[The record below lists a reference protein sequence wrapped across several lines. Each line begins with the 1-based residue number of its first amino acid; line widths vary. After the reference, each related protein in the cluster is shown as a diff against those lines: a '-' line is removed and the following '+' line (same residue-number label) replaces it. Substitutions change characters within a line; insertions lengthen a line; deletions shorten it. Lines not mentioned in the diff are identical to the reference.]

1 MSYARRMIIT
11 DKHVRCIITI
21 FRAPFPFF
29 VYILTACGAPVVQLC
44 IHVPVYL
51 LFLRWLPAIDIYIL
65 PVRSNQVNGRR
76 TSVIITFYTECTQ
89 SHWYWRTMW
98 WWKRLSISQ
107 INILLI
113 NIHIH
118 TVSAVQR
125 LNDQSKVWKNLQIYS
140 RPSVL
145 QPIASETVR
154 PSDREMGFITLI
166 IGIKTPLLS
175 VRYGRLFDYF
185 GKFVL
190 V

>member
-1 MSYARRMIIT
+1 
-11 DKHVRCIITI
+11 
-21 FRAPFPFF
+21 
-29 VYILTACGAPVVQLC
+29 
-44 IHVPVYL
+44 
-51 LFLRWLPAIDIYIL
+51 
-65 PVRSNQVNGRR
+65 
-76 TSVIITFYTECTQ
+76 
-89 SHWYWRTMW
+89 MW

-185 GKFVL
+185 GKVCLSLTIQEFIYVY
-190 V
+190 